1 MPGVSQAQ
9 EATVIGTVTDDSG
22 GVMPG
27 VVVTAIHE
35 ASGNRF
41 EAITESG
48 GGFRL
53 PVRVGTYRVTAT
65 LEGFATLTRTGIE
78 MLVGQQATIDLR
90 LVPASLQENV
100 TVSASGAAARAH
112 QLAPSPATSIRGRWP
127 TCRSTAATSS
137 T

>member
-1 MPGVSQAQ
+1 MTPPPRGPEIASRQASSGGSFTMHTHVTGGTIGRARGSRRSARARFVGWLAAAAFIVLPGASQAQ

-35 ASGNRF
+35 ATGNRF

-53 PVRVGTYRVTAT
+53 PVR
-65 LEGFATLTRTGIE
+65 
-78 MLVGQQATIDLR
+78 
-90 LVPASLQENV
+90 
-100 TVSASGAAARAH
+100 
-112 QLAPSPATSIRGRWP
+112 
-127 TCRSTAATSS
+127 
-137 T
+137 